1 MRHSFLYPL
10 RLMEEPETKQVVV
23 KAIPIDLWR
32 KLKLRAVEEDATLQ
46 ATLAKAI
53 QRYLESA

>member
-1 MRHSFLYPL
+1 
-10 RLMEEPETKQVVV
+10 MEDQETKQVVV

-32 KLKLRAVEEDATLQ
+32 KLKLRAVEEDSTLQ

-53 QRYLESA
+53 QQYLKP

>member
-1 MRHSFLYPL
+1 
-10 RLMEEPETKQVVV
+10 MEEPGTKQVVV

-32 KLKLRAVEEDATLQ
+32 KLKLRAVEEDSTLQ